1 MSLKESIRRRE
12 IRNHG
17 YRSAAIIDS
26 KTQIEKEKTEKAIA
40 GPTVEELQSAARSA
54 ILQRLDKADKSSV
67 EKRIES
73 TIKFA
78 KETTDMF
85 VLEYNALKVKNI
97 KTLTR
102 LISVYKTHISQ
113 LLKFDKEVD
122 FNKTT
127 YTKNL
132 AEQFVEDII
141 TLNDTF
147 YDIFKP
153 KTETISVK

>member
-1 MSLKESIRRRE
+1 MSLKESIRKRE

-17 YRSAAIIDS
+17 YKSAAIIDS
-26 KTQIEKEKTEKAIA
+26 KNKIEKEKTEKALA
-40 GPTVEELQSAARSA
+40 EPTVEELQSAARSA

-78 KETTDMF
+78 KETSDMF
-85 VLEYNALKVKNI
+85 VLEYNDLKVKNI
-97 KTLTR
+97 KTLSH
-102 LISVYKTHISQ
+102 LISLYKTHIAQ
-113 LLKFDKEVD
+113 LLKFDNEVD

-132 AEQFVEDII
+132 AEQFVVEII
-141 TLNDTF
+141 NLNDIF